1 MTDKDTIKETY
12 ASELTDALAEYIYG
26 EYSHNWPTSHE
37 LAQEYVEQLV
47 EADGDFRDMYS
58 FENSPYGV
66 YYGTRKDYWERLELA
81 EEVIADEIRGNVPPE
96 ILTSNDLIAFQL
108 EYLHI
113 QIMDWLDQNYDDDE
127 AREETEESIED
138 EI

>member
-1 MTDKDTIKETY
+1 MTDNDTIKETY
-12 ASELTDALAEYIYG
+12 ASELTYALAEYIYG
-26 EYSHNWPTSHE
+26 EYSHNWSTSHE
-37 LAQEYVEQLV
+37 LAREYVEQLV

-81 EEVIADEIRGNVPPE
+81 EWVIEDEVRGTDPPV

-113 QIMDWLDQNYDDDE
+113 KIMDWLDENYDDNE
-127 AREETEESIED
+127 AREESTEESE
-138 EI
+138 EL

>member
-1 MTDKDTIKETY
+1 MTDNDTIKETY
-12 ASELTDALAEYIYG
+12 ASQLTDALAEYIYG
-26 EYSHNWPTSHE
+26 EYSCNWSTSRE

-66 YYGTRKDYWERLELA
+66 YYATRKDYWERLELA

-113 QIMDWLDQNYDDDE
+113 QIMDWLDQNYNDSE
-127 AREETEESIED
+127 AREESTEESE
-138 EI
+138 EL